1 VGDARDGTLM
11 PVQVREGDVEVDPD
25 RLPRK
30 GFAVRGD
37 DFYEDGRRLGRVVE
51 LGDVLDYT
59 HPRGGPSFAY
69 TRVTFTP
76 EQRR

>member
-1 VGDARDGTLM
+1 MA
-11 PVQVREGDVEVDPD
+11 VQVREGDVEVDPD

-59 HPRGGPSFAY
+59 HPRGGPSMAY
-69 TRVTFTP
+69 TRVTYEP
-76 EQRR
+76 ERRA